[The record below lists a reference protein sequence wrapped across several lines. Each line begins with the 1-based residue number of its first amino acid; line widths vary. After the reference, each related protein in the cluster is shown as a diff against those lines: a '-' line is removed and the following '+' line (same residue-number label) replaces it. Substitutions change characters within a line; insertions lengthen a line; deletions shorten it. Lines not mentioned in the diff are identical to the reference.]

1 MALFSA
7 ARSTSAPIPEVDRR
21 TSRGGGRAARGVSSW
36 FWFRGLCFSVAAW
49 CGEAPDGSSFSSFSR
64 ESPPRARRDR
74 RPDLCDGFCR
84 SAGLRP
90 PEFHF
95 GHFASCAWRLL
106 VLRLSASKK
115 KKVGFLDLPTA
126 GFLRFLFCLLFLL
139 FHSSPDPRGVL
150 WDRSANSGIY
160 VKLALIARR
169 GGGRGRRL
177 LRVIPADARTRTC
190 SPCCVVVALGGAT
203 GTAHPR
209 AGSAGR
215 ARPSRSL
222 AHIQATQVAR
232 MASSRPPS
240 LTGIPLS
247 SSWITAS
254 YVSRNT
260 TRS

>member
-49 CGEAPDGSSFSSFSR
+49 CGEAPDGSSFSCFSR

-106 VLRLSASKK
+106 GGHPH
-115 KKVGFLDLPTA
+115 KKV
-126 GFLRFLFCLLFLL
+126 RFLLRCASAFGPFL
-139 FHSSPDPRGVL
+139 
-150 WDRSANSGIY
+150 
-160 VKLALIARR
+160 
-169 GGGRGRRL
+169 
-177 LRVIPADARTRTC
+177 IPLVGTKFYTRQ
-190 SPCCVVVALGGAT
+190 
-203 GTAHPR
+203 TAHEDQTRGKPR
-209 AGSAGR
+209 
-215 ARPSRSL
+215 
-222 AHIQATQVAR
+222 T
-232 MASSRPPS
+232 
-240 LTGIPLS
+240 
-247 SSWITAS
+247 
-254 YVSRNT
+254 
-260 TRS
+260 

>member
-115 KKVGFLDLPTA
+115 KSGFFGPTDR
-126 GFLRFLFCLLFLL
+126 GFSSFFILLVVP
-139 FHSSPDPRGVL
+139 SSPFQ
-150 WDRSANSGIY
+150 S
-160 VKLALIARR
+160 
-169 GGGRGRRL
+169 
-177 LRVIPADARTRTC
+177 
-190 SPCCVVVALGGAT
+190 
-203 GTAHPR
+203 
-209 AGSAGR
+209 GSAGR
-215 ARPSRSL
+215 SLRSIREL
-222 AHIQATQVAR
+222 GNLR
-232 MASSRPPS
+232 
-240 LTGIPLS
+240 
-247 SSWITAS
+247 
-254 YVSRNT
+254 
-260 TRS
+260 